1 MKITITLITI
11 SLFIILIFILKA
23 TNKEPYDYKCHNCGK
38 RFRKKDLKGIH
49 LKDWTCP
56 HCKYQ
61 NVTVIP
67 SNNYERE
74 TYMYQ
79 G

>member
-38 RFRKKDLKGIH
+38 RFRKKDLKDPLRSWH
-49 LKDWTCP
+49 LKDWRPVPIANILITFN
-56 HCKYQ
+56 KL
-61 NVTVIP
+61 
-67 SNNYERE
+67 
-74 TYMYQ
+74 
-79 G
+79 

>member
-38 RFRKKDLKGIH
+38 RFRKKDLKDPLRSRHSFKRLDLSPLQIS
-49 LKDWTCP
+49 KC
-56 HCKYQ
+56 
-61 NVTVIP
+61 N
-67 SNNYERE
+67 SN
-74 TYMYQ
+74 TQ
-79 G
+79 Q

>member
-38 RFRKKDLKGIH
+38 RFRKKDLKDP
-49 LKDWTCP
+49 LR
-56 HCKYQ
+56 
-61 NVTVIP
+61 
-67 SNNYERE
+67 S
-74 TYMYQ
+74 
-79 G
+79 

>member
-1 MKITITLITI
+1 MKITITLTTI

-38 RFRKKDLKGIH
+38 RFRKKDLKDLLDLGIH

-61 NVTVIP
+61 NVTVITSYKP
-67 SNNYERE
+67 
-74 TYMYQ
+74 
-79 G
+79 